1 MQKVKREGLLLWR
14 PLKAS
19 EGQPRDSYIQWGGLV
34 TDTLSEEHEACVLSY
49 TEAASLD
56 MDGIHPPAHD
66 IQTFAIRGPS

>member
-1 MQKVKREGLLLWR
+1 
-14 PLKAS
+14 
-19 EGQPRDSYIQWGGLV
+19 V